1 MGGRLWILHHAGG
14 ALRVGCVVGG
24 GPPRRGCGAEARP
37 PLSKTLSLLSG
48 PWQLASPH
56 RPETPSPEGE
66 KSLLH
71 LKSQKKSFLLQHLCL
86 KASGNCVRVE
96 KAPWLHETLATQE
109 PGTGQ
114 AVTCW
119 PG

>member
-1 MGGRLWILHHAGG
+1 MWAE
-14 ALRVGCVVGG
+14 ALPGEAV
-24 GPPRRGCGAEARP
+24 AADARP

-71 LKSQKKSFLLQHLCL
+71 LRSQKKSFLLQHLCL
-86 KASGNCVRVE
+86 KSSGNRVRVE
-96 KAPWLHETLATQE
+96 KAPWLRGTLAEQE

-114 AVTCW
+114 AVCHLLAGLTRGCLF
-119 PG
+119 